1 MLKQGYLDIIMEAQS
16 CIHFTKGSGRR
27 SFVMRKC
34 TVVSMQI
41 LVISPHIQYC
51 RPIELNI
58 RKCKLMKKADYR
70 ILAIQTCNVLRVCTI
85 GRYIAISILSK
96 NWEVLQNTIRMDDGN
111 AGYF

>member
-1 MLKQGYLDIIMEAQS
+1 
-16 CIHFTKGSGRR
+16 
-27 SFVMRKC
+27 
-34 TVVSMQI
+34 
-41 LVISPHIQYC
+41 
-51 RPIELNI
+51 
-58 RKCKLMKKADYR
+58 MKKADYR